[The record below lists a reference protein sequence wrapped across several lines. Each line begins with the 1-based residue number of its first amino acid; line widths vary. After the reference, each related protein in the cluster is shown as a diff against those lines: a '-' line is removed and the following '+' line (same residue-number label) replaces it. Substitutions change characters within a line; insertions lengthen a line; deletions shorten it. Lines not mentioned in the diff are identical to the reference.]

1 MGFLALPL
9 SSTATS
15 SSPWSTTS
23 PYLAWTSAG
32 ASPVRRRSPKTHWA
46 FRHFPWCPP
55 EPRHYRQRRCRVVP
69 FDLDGD
75 VEVDVPPSSL
85 TEVWTSRS
93 RSSTSPRC
101 LSTAAT
107 TMLATSA
114 MSQSTTARRCCL
126 RRSPRRR
133 RPSRRLRPHCR
144 CRRLRRLRRRGRRRR
159 HT

>member
-1 MGFLALPL
+1 MKTGRGPRKVEIKSARTEIG
-9 SSTATS
+9 STATHSTQIGPAQIKLEPLPSFIRVRARLETIFFQAQEEKLS
-15 SSPWSTTS
+15 SW
-23 PYLAWTSAG
+23 G
-32 ASPVRRRSPKTHWA
+32 WA
-46 FRHFPWCPP
+46 FRHLPWCPP
-55 EPRHYRQRRCRVVP
+55 EPRHCRQRRCRVVP

-133 RPSRRLRPHCR
+133 RP
-144 CRRLRRLRRRGRRRR
+144 
-159 HT
+159 